1 MRVPELWIFDGE
13 SLAIHQLGPDGTY
26 FDAGQSLWLPISPD
40 EVTRWLL
47 EEDAIDQYQWEERL
61 RAWIKEGK
69 P

>member
-1 MRVPELWIFDGE
+1 MDSDR
-13 SLAIHQLGPDGTY
+13 SR
-26 FDAGQSLWLPISPD
+26 WLPISVD

-47 EEDAIDQYQWEERL
+47 EEDSLDEYAWEERL